1 MPCAQR
7 ESDVTDQ
14 LDAAIEAMDV
24 FACRAEHIRLI
35 LSIVQELRDE
45 LAQAGQP
52 VSIECYGEGLAQR
65 FLIAIDPADMVT
77 DVPLPEKAWEAARLK
92 AVDEIAASEVLAA
105 VFDDAGIPVD
115 QVFAD
120 DAPLAVDDDGF
131 ETIAQDDLA
140 PVAVPAPEPALVAVE
155 TPPGPI
161 IVPDPVDR
169 YAGLIPA
176 ATPLSDTDRATLLR
190 MHDAG
195 AQSGEIAAKLGRDPR
210 GVYHTVKREFLAR
223 EEQAKAAQNDTAPP
237 LGALSSADRKLDQ
250 RLNTLGFAGKWSDP
264 ADSLALVEGLGKGV
278 KLAQIA
284 LDLGIDAQVCRFRF
298 DDLVPH
304 KSIEEQAAVL
314 AALRRRVA
322 ARQAAAA

>member
-7 ESDVTDQ
+7 ESDVSDH
-14 LDAAIEAMDV
+14 LDEIAKDVDEIFERASHLQWIVSHIKDMCDGMAIV
-24 FACRAEHIRLI
+24 
-35 LSIVQELRDE
+35 
-45 LAQAGQP
+45 GQP
-52 VSIECYGEGLAQR
+52 ISVTRFGTGMDLRFTIE
-65 FLIAIDPADMVT
+65 IDPALAT
-77 DVPLPEKAWEAARLK
+77 TAAQID
-92 AVDEIAASEVLAA
+92 AEIAASEVLAA

-120 DAPLAVDDDGF
+120 DASLAVDDDGF
-131 ETIAQDDLA
+131 ETVAQDDLA
-140 PVAVPAPEPALVAVE
+140 PVAVPAPEPAPVAVE

-161 IVPDPVDR
+161 IVADLPAASYVDR

-176 ATPLSDTDRATLLR
+176 STPLSDADRATLLQ
-190 MHDAG
+190 MHDDG

-210 GVYHTVKREFLAR
+210 GFYHTVKREFLAR
-223 EEQAKAAQNDTAPP
+223 EEQAKAEQNDTAPP

-284 LDLGIDAQVCRFRF
+284 LDLGIDEQVCRFRF

>member
-7 ESDVTDQ
+7 ESDVTDH
-14 LDAAIEAMDV
+14 LDEIAKDVDEIFERASHLSWIVNHIKDMSDSLAIV
-24 FACRAEHIRLI
+24 
-35 LSIVQELRDE
+35 
-45 LAQAGQP
+45 GQP
-52 VSIECYGEGLAQR
+52 ISVTRFGTGLHLRFTIE
-65 FLIAIDPADMVT
+65 IDPALATT
-77 DVPLPEKAWEAARLK
+77 DAEHAA
-92 AVDEIAASEVLAA
+92 AFDAEPAPVNVLAS
-105 VFDDAGIPVD
+105 VFDDVGIPVD
-115 QVFAD
+115 QVFA

-176 ATPLSDTDRATLLR
+176 STPLSDADRATLLQ
-190 MHDAG
+190 MHDDG

-210 GVYHTVKREFLAR
+210 GFYHTVKREFLAR
-223 EEQAKAAQNDTAPP
+223 EEQAKAEQNDTAPP

>member
-1 MPCAQR
+1 LQ
-7 ESDVTDQ
+7 
-14 LDAAIEAMDV
+14 
-24 FACRAEHIRLI
+24 
-35 LSIVQELRDE
+35 
-45 LAQAGQP
+45 
-52 VSIECYGEGLAQR
+52 
-65 FLIAIDPADMVT
+65 
-77 DVPLPEKAWEAARLK
+77 
-92 AVDEIAASEVLAA
+92 
-105 VFDDAGIPVD
+105 
-115 QVFAD
+115 
-120 DAPLAVDDDGF
+120 
-131 ETIAQDDLA
+131 
-140 PVAVPAPEPALVAVE
+140 
-155 TPPGPI
+155 
-161 IVPDPVDR
+161 
-169 YAGLIPA
+169 
-176 ATPLSDTDRATLLR
+176 
-190 MHDAG
+190 MHDDG

-210 GVYHTVKREFLAR
+210 GFYHTVKREFLAR

-304 KSIEEQAAVL
+304 KSIEEQAAVM